1 MLLNSK
7 CKKKNPY
14 NLRIELILFIVGGFV
29 LIKLTF
35 GIFVWMAY
43 NCIHSMAASIEKVC
57 NVCKSFYFI
66 SSLFFYKKKQ
76 FPPLECTET
85 AWYKFNVNIGWYQ
98 KNPNVFFMAKNLH
111 WFEEFFWYLS
121 YEPGLLSYRISDS
134 NYFSRISVNL
144 KRDPNKWI
152 QNSYFP
158 KIFPIVQLFVASLI
172 LSISHYITF
181 ADKIISINCI
191 QLTIS

>member
-1 MLLNSK
+1 MAGKTCQPANCIDFVFAEFSKYVCGVFNSK
-7 CKKKNPY
+7 PIFFISDHVIELKMQKKNPY
-14 NLRIELILFIVGGFV
+14 NLRLELILFIVGGFV
-29 LIKLTF
+29 LVKLTF

-111 WFEEFFWYLS
+111 WFEEFFSYLS
-121 YEPGLLSYRISDS
+121 STIVIWTRS
-134 NYFSRISVNL
+134 F
-144 KRDPNKWI
+144 
-152 QNSYFP
+152 
-158 KIFPIVQLFVASLI
+158 IVQDSIFFFRFKLF
-172 LSISHYITF
+172 
-181 ADKIISINCI
+181 
-191 QLTIS
+191 